1 MLTVIIR
8 REFLSNIL
16 TFRFAI
22 GLIIYLALM
31 VVCTYISTED
41 YKERLEGYNSAA
53 QQHRE
58 MLDKEVQVYSDLV
71 NTWDIGGIKVDV
83 RPTPLSIFNQGI
95 IDKVNNTLNFG
106 FALAPNIDTGQR
118 QSNTNPLMKAFS
130 SIDITLVLQIVM
142 SLLAILFAY
151 DSISGERENGTLA
164 LTMSNSISRGTLL
177 LGKYIGGM
185 LTLFAIF
192 LPSFLVSLMMIYF
205 SPNISLSG
213 DEWLKIG
220 MFFLTSIAYTS
231 AFFLIGMFISA
242 MTESSA
248 TTLMIAL
255 LAWTFAVILYPNI
268 VVFAVDQI
276 MTESVSGLNIEP
288 WEYWNEY
295 EAEKDKYLDSL
306 GLKREGFWRITE
318 GLNSSGSG
326 FGGSYT
332 RLRNVSPV
340 FSSVPLESAV
350 SAVCERFGYLEPLR
364 VRYADRLW
372 REVDSKIFQRKVI
385 REKLATSLLRV
396 SPAGAYY
403 NSTAI
408 ISGTDS
414 GSYENFFKQ
423 VQQYRQEVLQYA
435 YDKKLFSSPGWFI
448 VERKESLSDF
458 PVFKHRFETAKES
471 FRRMAVDIIILIAF
485 NAIFFMASY
494 ISFLRSE
501 LR

>member
-1 MLTVIIR
+1 MLTIIIR

-58 MLDKEVQVYSDLV
+58 MLDKEVQVYSQLV
-71 NTWDIGGIKVDV
+71 NTWDLGGIKVDV
-83 RPTPLSIFNQGI
+83 RPTPLSVFNQGI

-118 QSNTNPLMKAFS
+118 QSNINPLMKAFS

-185 LTLFAIF
+185 LTLLAIF
-192 LPSFLVSLMMIYF
+192 LPSVLVSLMMIYF

-213 DEWLKIG
+213 DEWFKIG
-220 MFFLTSIAYTS
+220 MFFLISLAYTS

-255 LAWTFAVILYPNI
+255 LAWTFAVILYPNM
-268 VVFAVDQI
+268 VVFAVGQI
-276 MTESVSGLNIEP
+276 MTESVTGLNIEP
-288 WEYWNEY
+288 WEYWEEY
-295 EAEKDKYLDSL
+295 EAEKGRYLDSL
-306 GLKREGFWRITE
+306 GLKSSDRYSRITE
-318 GLNSSGSG
+318 GLSASSTG

-332 RLRNVSPV
+332 AFRQVSSP
-340 FSSVPLESAV
+340 ESDV

-372 REVDSKIFQRKVI
+372 REVESKKFQRKVI
-385 REKLATSLLRV
+385 REKLATNLLRV

-435 YDKKLFSSPGWFI
+435 NDKKLFSSPGWFI

-458 PVFKHRFETAKES
+458 PVFRHRFETAKES
-471 FRRMAVDIIILIAF
+471 FRRTAVDIMLLIAF